1 MSYTDASDEETAEM
15 KQKVRELHWGQP
27 EEEEKGMV
35 FDEDEFI
42 EEDVLQILKDGFN
55 VRKQKSG
62 KKIAKEKGKQMM
74 MMKKKKKE
82 KK

>member
-1 MSYTDASDEETAEM
+1 MSYADATDEETAEM
-15 KQKVRELHWGQP
+15 KQKVRELHWGQTDVK

-55 VRKQKSG
+55 VKKKTGKETHKERKQG
-62 KKIAKEKGKQMM
+62 KKNKKMGKN
-74 MMKKKKKE
+74 
-82 KK
+82 